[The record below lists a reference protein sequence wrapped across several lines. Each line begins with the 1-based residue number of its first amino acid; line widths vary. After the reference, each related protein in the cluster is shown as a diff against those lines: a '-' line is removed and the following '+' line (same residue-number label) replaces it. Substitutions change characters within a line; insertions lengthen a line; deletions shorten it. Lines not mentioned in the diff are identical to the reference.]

1 MCSIKKDYD
10 GQRFSG
16 DTEIKSFRSS
26 QGIELWYLY
35 NTMYSESH
43 VYCHGYISNQRP
55 ILISMAVSHFIFSFI
70 RNLARLVYDLKMWT
84 HSDEIVQS
92 HVVDYNLSL

>member
-16 DTEIKSFRSS
+16 DTEIKSFRFS

-43 VYCHGYISNQRP
+43 VYCHGYIIRKLFFYKFTN
-55 ILISMAVSHFIFSFI
+55 AFSKQ
-70 RNLARLVYDLKMWT
+70 NLF
-84 HSDEIVQS
+84 
-92 HVVDYNLSL
+92 N

>member
-10 GQRFSG
+10 GQRLSG

-35 NTMYSESH
+35 NIQNHMFVAMDTLLENYFSINLQM
-43 VYCHGYISNQRP
+43 
-55 ILISMAVSHFIFSFI
+55 HF
-70 RNLARLVYDLKMWT
+70 
-84 HSDEIVQS
+84 
-92 HVVDYNLSL
+92 